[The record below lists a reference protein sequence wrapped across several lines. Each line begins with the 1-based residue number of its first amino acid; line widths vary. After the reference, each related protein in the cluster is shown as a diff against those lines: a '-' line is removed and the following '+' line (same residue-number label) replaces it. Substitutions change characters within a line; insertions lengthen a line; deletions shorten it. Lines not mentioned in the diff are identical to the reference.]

1 MVISKKRKQ
10 NIKKRNSYRSK
21 KLLKGGNINSFL
33 QKIGSEQIIEIG
45 RGAYGIVYIDM
56 TQPDSV
62 FKISMDGKCKDWMNE
77 IEIYNI
83 LNRNNIDTE
92 LCKIIKMKDYVNDG
106 KICCIEFTR
115 VINPKGMELTYT
127 IQPLFQEENYD
138 FKHETRGLFLGV
150 NQLISENIFTKDN
163 IQEYIKQLAILM
175 ARLHYRLK
183 NDTSDI
189 ELFVAKENDKI
200 IIYVGD
206 FDRAKF
212 FEDYNKTKKYSKP
225 PGCWK
230 LNTIN

>member
-1 MVISKKRKQ
+1 M
-10 NIKKRNSYRSK
+10 
-21 KLLKGGNINSFL
+21 
-33 QKIGSEQIIEIG
+33 
-45 RGAYGIVYIDM
+45 A
-56 TQPDSV
+56 QPDSV
-62 FKISMDGKCKDWMNE
+62 FKISMDGRCKDWMNE

-189 ELFVAKENDKI
+189 ELFVAKEIDKI

-212 FEDYNKTKKYSKP
+212 FEDYSDHTIKKLAESLSVVNYFPCIGELYNIFSTNYISEATKYGMSEISSNVLKKYIDNCS
-225 PGCWK
+225 
-230 LNTIN
+230 